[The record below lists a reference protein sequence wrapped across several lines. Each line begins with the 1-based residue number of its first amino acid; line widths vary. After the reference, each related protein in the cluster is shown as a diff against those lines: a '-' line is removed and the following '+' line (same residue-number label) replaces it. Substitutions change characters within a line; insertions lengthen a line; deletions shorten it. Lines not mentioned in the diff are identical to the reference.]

1 MTITPR
7 ELLDTS
13 IAQLQTLAV
22 FLSEQLAHTDGS
34 QRAQSATLETL
45 ACREALVSLSVLIPK
60 LQVAR
65 CEEPPD
71 DQVWSAELP

>member
-7 ELLDTS
+7 ELLETS

-22 FLSEQLAHTDGS
+22 FLSEQLAHAGGS
-34 QRAQSATLETL
+34 QRVQSAALETL
-45 ACREALVSLSVLIPK
+45 ACREILVSLSVLIPK

-65 CEEPPD
+65 CAEPPD
-71 DQVWSAELP
+71 DQVWSAKLP